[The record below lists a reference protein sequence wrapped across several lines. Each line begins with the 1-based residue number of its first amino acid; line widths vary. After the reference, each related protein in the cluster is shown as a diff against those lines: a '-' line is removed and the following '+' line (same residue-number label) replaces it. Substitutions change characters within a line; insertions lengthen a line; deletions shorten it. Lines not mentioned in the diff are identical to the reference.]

1 LFKNEQSLGADT
13 VKCRRQPLIDAISLA
28 SIRLNARPPSK
39 WNFKLSGP
47 FGSMADIRRHK
58 FSNMNWKNQMR
69 KTLMA
74 SVAAAALLA
83 ATGLAT
89 AQGVNQGGVKEAPT
103 AAAPKADTAAPMN
116 APAAKGAETTAPG
129 AASKETTPQHA
140 QGKPDAAKATTGE
153 MKVDSKTKASDS
165 TTPTA
170 KDLKNPTAAE
180 TRPTSESKTTT
191 GEMKPDSK
199 AKASDSATT
208 SKDLK
213 TPTAETKPS
222 TSDSKTTGNAATSAT
237 AAPPAEKR
245 TQITSAI
252 KQEKVEET
260 TNVNFNIS
268 VGTAVPA
275 GIHYYPMPS
284 RIVEIY
290 PEWRGY
296 DFILVRGRYIV
307 LRPHTHEIVYIIEG

>member
-1 LFKNEQSLGADT
+1 
-13 VKCRRQPLIDAISLA
+13 
-28 SIRLNARPPSK
+28 
-39 WNFKLSGP
+39 
-47 FGSMADIRRHK
+47 
-58 FSNMNWKNQMR
+58 MR
-69 KTLMA
+69 KTLMV

-89 AQGVNQGGVKEAPT
+89 AQGVNQGGVKESPT
-103 AAAPKADTAAPMN
+103 AASPKGDTAAPMN
-116 APAAKGAETTAPG
+116 APAAKGAEAPASG
-129 AASKETTPQHA
+129 AGSKETVPQHA
-140 QGKPDAAKATTGE
+140 QGKPDAKTTGE
-153 MKVDSKTKASDS
+153 MKADGKSKASDS
-165 TTPTA
+165 TTPTTTS
-170 KDLKNPTAAE
+170 KELKNPTAE
-180 TRPTSESKTTT
+180 TKPTSDSKTT
-191 GEMKPDSK
+191 GEMKADSK
-199 AKASDSATT
+199 TKASESTTT

-222 TSDSKTTGNAATSAT
+222 ASDSKTTGNAATSAT

-252 KQEKVEET
+252 KQDKVEEV
-260 TNVNFNIS
+260 TNVNFNLS

-275 GIHYYPMPS
+275 GVRYHPLPS

-296 DFILVRGRYIV
+296 DFILVRGQHIV